1 MVGRRIKCCDF
12 GCSHWLGVR
21 GVLITDVLLWQVFF
35 FLPVTEST
43 RGFLYFF
50 LFFTLASH
58 TLIAF
63 HLASMTLKQFT
74 ARVVR
79 PYAPAL
85 RKSATLSAFRAFA
98 SKLFFYP

>member
-1 MVGRRIKCCDF
+1 M
-12 GCSHWLGVR
+12 CSYGK
-21 GVLITDVLLWQVFF
+21 FF
-35 FLPVTEST
+35 FS
-43 RGFLYFF
+43 FLSPSQLEVFYIFF